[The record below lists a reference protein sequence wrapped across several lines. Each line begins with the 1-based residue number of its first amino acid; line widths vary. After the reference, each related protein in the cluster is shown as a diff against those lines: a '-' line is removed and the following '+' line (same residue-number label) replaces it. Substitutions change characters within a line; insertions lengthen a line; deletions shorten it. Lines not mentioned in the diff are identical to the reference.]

1 MQVTVPNTEPK
12 TEPLFQGNSP
22 NHFQNL
28 WTPLKTITFAHNKFS
43 PKSREISIMKTSLIT
58 FSCVFTALTFFSIN
72 ANAQNIQSNPLMG
85 TWLFV
90 SCAPIEKNPCAD
102 HTTPTSRFSKLI
114 FKSKH
119 MEFADGDV
127 LPIRYIIEDGEV
139 IVDSDGTF
147 NSEKFTFPDSK
158 NEATLNFR
166 NIISGKAIIKYKR
179 P

>member
-1 MQVTVPNTEPK
+1 MK
-12 TEPLFQGNSP
+12 ISS
-22 NHFQNL
+22 
-28 WTPLKTITFAHNKFS
+28 IA
-43 PKSREISIMKTSLIT
+43 ISIIATT
-58 FSCVFTALTFFSIN
+58 FLTIGLN
-72 ANAQNIQSNPLMG
+72 ASAQNNQSNPLLG
-85 TWLFV
+85 TWVFV
-90 SCAPIEKNPCAD
+90 SCAPVEKNPCAD
-102 HTTPTSRFSKLI
+102 HTTSTSKFSKLI

-147 NSEKFTFPDSK
+147 NSEKFTFPSSK

>member
-1 MQVTVPNTEPK
+1 
-12 TEPLFQGNSP
+12 
-22 NHFQNL
+22 
-28 WTPLKTITFAHNKFS
+28 
-43 PKSREISIMKTSLIT
+43 
-58 FSCVFTALTFFSIN
+58 
-72 ANAQNIQSNPLMG
+72 
-85 TWLFV
+85 
-90 SCAPIEKNPCAD
+90 
-102 HTTPTSRFSKLI
+102 
-114 FKSKH
+114 

-147 NSEKFTFPDSK
+147 NSEKFTFPSSK

>member
-1 MQVTVPNTEPK
+1 MK
-12 TEPLFQGNSP
+12 ISS
-22 NHFQNL
+22 
-28 WTPLKTITFAHNKFS
+28 IA
-43 PKSREISIMKTSLIT
+43 ISIIATTL
-58 FSCVFTALTFFSIN
+58 LTIGLN
-72 ANAQNIQSNPLMG
+72 ASAQNNQSNPLLG
-85 TWLFV
+85 TWVFV
-90 SCAPIEKNPCAD
+90 SCAPVEKNPCAD
-102 HTTPTSRFSKLI
+102 HTTSTSEFSKLI

-127 LPIRYIIEDGEV
+127 

-147 NSEKFTFPDSK
+147 NSEKFTFPSSK

>member
-1 MQVTVPNTEPK
+1 MK
-12 TEPLFQGNSP
+12 ISS
-22 NHFQNL
+22 
-28 WTPLKTITFAHNKFS
+28 IA
-43 PKSREISIMKTSLIT
+43 ISIIA
-58 FSCVFTALTFFSIN
+58 TALLTIGLN
-72 ANAQNIQSNPLMG
+72 ASAQNNQSNPLLG
-85 TWLFV
+85 TWVFV
-90 SCAPIEKNPCAD
+90 SCAPVEKNPCAD
-102 HTTPTSRFSKLI
+102 HTTSTSKFSKLI

-147 NSEKFTFPDSK
+147 NSEKFIFPGS

>member
-1 MQVTVPNTEPK
+1 MKISSV
-12 TEPLFQGNSP
+12 
-22 NHFQNL
+22 
-28 WTPLKTITFAHNKFS
+28 A
-43 PKSREISIMKTSLIT
+43 ISIIATTL
-58 FSCVFTALTFFSIN
+58 LTIGLS
-72 ANAQNIQSNPLMG
+72 ANAQNNQPNPLLG
-85 TWLFV
+85 TWIFV
-90 SCAPIEKNPCAD
+90 SCAPVEK
-102 HTTPTSRFSKLI
+102 FSKLI

-147 NSEKFTFPDSK
+147 NSEKFTFPSSK